1 MTQKLDFSG
10 RARRR
15 ERRTRLS
22 LAAWGISTVATL
34 VGIPTGTNALAQL
47 GAQGDTTARSS
58 STSTVV
64 LFDPP
69 SDDTRRRTRRVP
81 RPEPQAST
89 LVLARERSERIRAMR
104 MQRRRERLQ
113 ERRAARRAERRR
125 EQREEREERAEEAA
139 APAPEPAPEPGTVS
153 GIIAAAAAEYGL
165 DADYLTSV
173 AWCESSLDP
182 GAVSPAGYYGLFQFD
197 QSTWAA
203 YGYGSIYDP
212 VAQSRTAARMIAGG
226 LSEKW
231 PNCA

>member
-1 MTQKLDFSG
+1 MTQRLDFSG

-22 LAAWGISTVATL
+22 LAAWALSTMATL
-34 VGIPTGTNALAQL
+34 VGIPTGTEALARF
-47 GAQGDTTARSS
+47 GAQGSTQGGTAARSS

-64 LFDPP
+64 LVDAP
-69 SDDTRRRTRRVP
+69 SSDARSRARPAPRR
-81 RPEPQAST
+81 EPQAST
-89 LVLARERSERIRAMR
+89 LVLARERSERILAQRQ
-104 MQRRRERLQ
+104 QRRRERRQ
-113 ERRAARRAERRR
+113 RRAERRR
-125 EQREEREERAEEAA
+125 ERREERAEEEAA
-139 APAPEPAPEPGTVS
+139 QAPAPEPEPDTVS
-153 GIIAAAAAEYGL
+153 EIIAAAAAEYGL
-165 DADYLTSV
+165 DAGYLTSV

-197 QSTWAA
+197 ETTWAA

-212 VAQSRTAARMIAGG
+212 VAQSRTAARMLASG